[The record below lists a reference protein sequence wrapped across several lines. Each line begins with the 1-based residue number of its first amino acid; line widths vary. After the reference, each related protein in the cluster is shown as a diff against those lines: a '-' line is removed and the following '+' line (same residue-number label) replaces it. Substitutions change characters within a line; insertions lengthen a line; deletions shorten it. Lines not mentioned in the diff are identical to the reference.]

1 VFRNWVYLT
10 GWSQSGRTF
19 PTFELKLWKEE
30 EPIISFATEGSWFG
44 IDLTPEAKTYYFL
57 AVMAIVFVILA
68 KNLQRTRV
76 GRAFQSIRDRD
87 IAAEIMGV
95 NEFRYKLTAFGI
107 SSFYA
112 GISGALFAV
121 FVGRMIPEQWNL
133 FLSVQ
138 FIAIVLI
145 GGAGVVTGTILGSI
159 FVIILP
165 RLVLDFTT
173 WMATLV
179 EGSGPL
185 SWLADLVISTGAGD
199 FGIVNTQAGVAP
211 GLSIAQLNQVIYGLL
226 IIGFLIFEPLG
237 LYGIWL
243 RIRNYWKGWPFT
255 Y

>member
-1 VFRNWVYLT
+1 RNWAWLS
-10 GWSQSGRTF
+10 GGSQSGREF
-19 PTFELKLWKEE
+19 PPFQLRLWKEE
-30 EPIISFATEGSWFG
+30 APLVDFTSDGSWFG
-44 IDLTPEAKTYYFL
+44 IQLSGEAKTFYFVL
-57 AVMAIVFVILA
+57 ALLIVFVVLA

-87 IAAEIMGV
+87 VAAEIVGV
-95 NEFRYKLTAFGI
+95 DEFRYKLLAFGI

-112 GISGALFAV
+112 GVAGALLAS
-121 FVGRMIPEQWNL
+121 FVGRTIPERWDL
-133 FLSVQ
+133 FLAVI

-145 GGAGVVTGTILGSI
+145 GGAGVVTGTLLGSV

-165 RLVLDFTT
+165 RVVEDFTS
-173 WMATLV
+173 WLATFV
-179 EGSGPL
+179 QEGSGPL
-185 SWLADLVISTGAGD
+185 AWLGDLFISTGQGD
-199 FGIVNTQAGVAP
+199 WGLVNTQAGVAP
-211 GLSIAQLNQVIYGLL
+211 GLSVAQFNQVLYGLL